1 MDMEGTYDVMLG
13 SDKRGTVT
21 VTAQGLY
28 WLIRCRCRL
37 YSDVMQELVAQAGQ
51 KQVRLGLLV
60 PEGGSYCLQT
70 RIVKKE
76 LPFFD
81 EFFLRPRHRS
91 QEAFYPIKP
100 EEPFGY
106 LHRLE
111 DAYLARRGDEIGLVL
126 RKKK

>member
-1 MDMEGTYDVMLG
+1 MLG

-21 VTAQGLY
+21 VTAQDLY

-37 YSDVMQELVAQAGQ
+37 YSDVMQELVAKAGQ
-51 KQVRLGLLV
+51 KQVRLGLLA
-60 PEGGSYCLQT
+60 PEAGSYCLQT

-81 EFFLRPRHRS
+81 EFFLRPRHSS